1 MFLLCDNKEAGKN
14 VYQNI
19 YENNINQPFV
29 YKFESMPIYLK
40 FSIFNDLCR
49 FTNDITRFNF
59 SKEMT
64 TYLTEIKVKYEG
76 LPSTQVSIKGKR
88 TGGMLGGAIG
98 DPEDVI
104 SQYKR
109 PTDYRMDALYGSTNS
124 KLSFYVIIDLDLYPG
139 ADGIPV
145 AQQAVLACQNKYEKI
160 RKAWAKIFGLV
171 YRPIEM
177 DVVGHVAPDTVKYKK
192 KRDDETQKNRITGG
206 GRSGKHTR
214 RIQYY

>member
-40 FSIFNDLCR
+40 FSIFNDLIR
-49 FTNDITRFNF
+49 FAVDINTFKF
-59 SKEMT
+59 SPEMNAYLNEINAKYKALLT
-64 TYLTEIKVKYEG
+64 TQMT
-76 LPSTQVSIKGKR
+76 PRTSR

-160 RKAWAKIFGLV
+160 RKSWAKIFGLV